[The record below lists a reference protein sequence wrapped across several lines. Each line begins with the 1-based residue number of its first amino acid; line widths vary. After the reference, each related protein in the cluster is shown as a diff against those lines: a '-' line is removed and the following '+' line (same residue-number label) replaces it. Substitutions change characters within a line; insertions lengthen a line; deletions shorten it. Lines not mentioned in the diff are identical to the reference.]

1 MSTTNSPPA
10 NQSANRVV
18 LTARIAELEA
28 QRYTPAGLPALT
40 FTLEHES
47 EAQEAGQ
54 ARQVKLVMKAV
65 AFGAMAE
72 RIAKQAIGSLWRF
85 EGFLASGRNGKGV
98 VFHIQDMTAK
108 GSPVTPES
116 QD

>member
-1 MSTTNSPPA
+1 MSTTPSPAA
-10 NQSANRVV
+10 NVAANVGTNRVI

-28 QRYTPAGLPALT
+28 QRYTPAGLPALNLS
-40 FTLEHES
+40 LEHES
-47 EAQEAGQ
+47 EVQEAGQ
-54 ARQVKLVMKAV
+54 ARQVKLGVKAV

-98 VFHIQDMTAK
+98 VFHIQ
-108 GSPVTPES
+108 EFS

>member
-1 MSTTNSPPA
+1 MSTTKS
-10 NQSANRVV
+10 SFANRVV
-18 LTARIAELEA
+18 LTARIVELEA
-28 QRYTPAGLPALT
+28 QRYTPAGLPALN
-40 FTLEHES
+40 FTLEHGS
-47 EAQEAGQ
+47 EVQEAGQ
-54 ARQVKLVMKAV
+54 ARQVKLVIKAV

-98 VFHIQDMTAK
+98 VFHIQEMLQ
-108 GSPVTPES
+108 ES

>member
-1 MSTTNSPPA
+1 MSTTDNPA
-10 NQSANRVV
+10 ANRTV

-28 QRYTPAGLPALT
+28 QRYTPAGLPALNLM
-40 FTLEHES
+40 LEHES
-47 EAQEAGQ
+47 ELEEAGQ

-72 RIAKQAIGSLWRF
+72 RIAKQAIGSPWRF

-98 VFHIQDMTAK
+98 VFHIQDMLQDI
-108 GSPVTPES
+108 S

>member
-1 MSTTNSPPA
+1 MSTTPSPVA
-10 NQSANRVV
+10 SFVINRVI

-28 QRYTPAGLPALT
+28 QRYTPAGLPALNLS
-40 FTLEHES
+40 LEHES
-47 EAQEAGQ
+47 EVQEAGQ

-72 RIAKQAIGSLWRF
+72 RIAKQAVGSLWRF

-98 VFHIQDMTAK
+98 VFHIQ
-108 GSPVTPES
+108 EFS

>member
-1 MSTTNSPPA
+1 MSTTNSAP
-10 NQSANRVV
+10 ANRVV
-18 LTARIAELEA
+18 LTACIAELES
-28 QRYTPAGLPALT
+28 QRYTPAGLPALNL
-40 FTLEHES
+40 TLEHES
-47 EAQEAGQ
+47 EMQEAGQ
-54 ARQVKLVMKAV
+54 ARQVKLVIKAV

-98 VFHIQDMTAK
+98 VFHIQEMLQ
-108 GSPVTPES
+108 ES

>member
-1 MSTTNSPPA
+1 MSTTEKPA
-10 NQSANRVV
+10 INRVV
-18 LTARIAELEA
+18 LTARICELEA
-28 QRYTPAGLPALT
+28 QRYTPAGLPALN

-47 EAQEAGQ
+47 ELQEAGQ

-72 RIAKQAIGSLWRF
+72 RIAKQAIGSMWCF
-85 EGFLASGRNGKGV
+85 EGFLAAGRNGKSV
-98 VFHIQDMTAK
+98 VFHIQ
-108 GSPVTPES
+108 EFS

>member
-1 MSTTNSPPA
+1 VTTTLNP
-10 NQSANRVV
+10 SANRVI
-18 LTARIAELEA
+18 LTACIAELEA
-28 QRYTPAGLPALT
+28 QRYTPAGLPALNL
-40 FTLEHES
+40 TLEHES
-47 EAQEAGQ
+47 EVQEAGQ

-98 VFHIQDMTAK
+98 VFHIQDM
-108 GSPVTPES
+108 S